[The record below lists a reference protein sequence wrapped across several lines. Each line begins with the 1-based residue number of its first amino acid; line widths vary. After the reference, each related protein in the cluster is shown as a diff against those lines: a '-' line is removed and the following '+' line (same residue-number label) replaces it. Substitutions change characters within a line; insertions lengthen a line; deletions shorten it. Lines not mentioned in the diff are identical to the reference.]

1 MSSEKELEKIH
12 FEPSTI
18 ETIDRSV
25 YQFVKN
31 LNLQVDTNKGVTTV
45 PVLWGTSERSFLSK
59 NAPDSRDIQGALI
72 FPAISIKRSSFTKPA
87 ASPGVFIGNLPEN
100 YGSEGGTFE
109 VSRVIN
115 EVKSRNFANATAK
128 KLTGQESYPIDNKK
142 KVYKIL
148 SIPMPV
154 NVELSYQITLR
165 TEYQQQI
172 NDLIL
177 PFITTPGTVR
187 AIRLEFGD
195 HKYEGFIQPQFQSQ
209 DNLSSFEGDA
219 RKFEMSVDIR
229 VVGYLVGHGNSREKP
244 FISIREN
251 VVEVKLPRE
260 RAMLD
265 EEEIKKYNL

>member
-1 MSSEKELEKIH
+1 MSESKELEKIH

-25 YQFVKN
+25 YEFVKK
-31 LNLQVDTNKGVTTV
+31 LNLQVDTNKGVSTV

-59 NAPDSRDIQGALI
+59 NSPDSRDVQGALV
-72 FPAISIKRSSFTKPA
+72 FPAISIKRNSFQKPA
-87 ASPGVFIGNLPEN
+87 ASPGVFVGNIPES

-109 VSRVIN
+109 VSRVLN
-115 EVKSRNFANATAK
+115 EAKSRNFANATAN
-128 KLTGQESYPIDNKK
+128 KLTGQEAYPINNKK

-148 SIPMPV
+148 TIPMPV
-154 NVELSYQITLR
+154 NVELSYQVTLR

-172 NDLIL
+172 NDLML
-177 PFITTPGTVR
+177 PFVTNPGTVR
-187 AIRLEFGD
+187 AVRLEFGD

-219 RKFEMSVDIR
+219 RKFEMSIDIR

-251 VVEVKLPRE
+251 IVEVKIPRE
-260 RAMLD
+260 RVMVS
-265 EEEIKKYNL
+265 EEEMKKYNL